1 MSGPRGSRAKRGGKS
16 SQSTVRQARV
26 RTPSERFDRGG
37 DLSAGRLFENLKRDV
52 EALVAK
58 GVNNPFKSVSDLV
71 AFFASVCSVLGFF
84 GATSASVGGT
94 LQTPVFL
101 SVFPTRVMAFAMI
114 AASIGWTLST
124 FGIWTTSN
132 QSPWSRIMGH
142 FVNVLGAFFLA
153 ACIDWIFAPDLYHAP
168 LLVLF
173 FVVCGV
179 ALSVFLGKT
188 NYRLTLEP
196 DASVVST
203 RAEFLAT
210 FAFSAAALVILRQVA
225 QV

>member
-1 MSGPRGSRAKRGGKS
+1 MSGQRGSRAKRGGKS
-16 SQSTVRQARV
+16 GKSTPQQVRARV
-26 RTPSERFDRGG
+26 SADRFDRRG
-37 DLSAGRLFENLKRDV
+37 DLSAARLFENLKRDV
-52 EALVAK
+52 EALVAR

-71 AFFASVCSVLGFF
+71 AFLSSVGSVFGFF
-84 GATSASVGGT
+84 GAASASVGGI
-94 LQTPVFL
+94 LQPPAFL
-101 SVFPTRVMAFAMI
+101 SVFPARVIAFAVI
-114 AASIGWTLST
+114 AGSIGWTLST
-124 FGIWTTSN
+124 FGIWATSN
-132 QSPWSRIMGH
+132 RGAWSRIMGH
-142 FVNVLGAFFLA
+142 FANVLGAFFLA
-153 ACIDWIFAPDLYHAP
+153 ACIDWIFAPDLYRAP

-179 ALSVFLGKT
+179 AFSVFLGKT

-196 DASVVST
+196 DANVVAA